1 MFFNSFSPSF
11 GTSANNLLQL
21 RVFPS
26 TVGIERVLS
35 QMCPLAGWLRS
46 LGVKADISLKAVI
59 SREASLVT
67 GRVSWQRVIVTRCTC
82 PLSGFGH
89 SDAPDPQHFCPTFET
104 LVIQNAVA
112 HLQGAIPRF
121 AC

>member
-1 MFFNSFSPSF
+1 MVS
-11 GTSANNLLQL
+11 LHLH
-21 RVFPS
+21 VFTQPRA
-26 TVGIERVLS
+26 I
-35 QMCPLAGWLRS
+35 
-46 LGVKADISLKAVI
+46 ADISLEAVI

-67 GRVSWQRVIVTRCTC
+67 GAGVMAAGDRDPMRLPVI
-82 PLSGFGH
+82 PASAPA
-89 SDAPDPQHFCPTFET
+89 DAPDPQHFCPTFET